1 MKDSLTDKVEEA
13 FDLYIDENLDWV
25 KTEWGLWEDKDVDIA
40 WILKEFDSMEL
51 SDLYYELKDRVSKK
65 YEGLIK

>member
-13 FDLYIDENLDWV
+13 FDLYLDENLDWV

-40 WILKEFDSMEL
+40 WILKSLIVWSCLTCIMSLKTVLVRSM
-51 SDLYYELKDRVSKK
+51 R
-65 YEGLIK
+65 G